1 MSQRDLKGLFSALLV
16 SFDEDGNVN
25 EKGLRQIIRYN
36 IDVNHMDGLY
46 VGGSTGE
53 NFMLSTEEKKRI
65 FEIAK
70 DEAKDDLT
78 LIAQVG
84 SVNLKES
91 VELAHFVT
99 ELGYDAI
106 SAVTPFYYK
115 FTLDEIKHYYETII
129 NGVDNRMIIYS
140 IPFLTGVD
148 MSLSQFGELFKNP
161 KIVGV
166 KFTQAD
172 FYLLERIRKTFPDK
186 LIYAGFDEIL
196 LPATVLGVDGAI
208 GSTYN
213 INGKRARQIFDLAKA
228 QKITEALAIQHVTND
243 LITDI
248 LDNGLYGTIKLL
260 LQEAGVDAG
269 FCREPMKKY
278 TPEMKA
284 RAKEIY
290 KKYF

>member
-115 FTLDEIKHYYETII
+115 FTFDEIKHYYETII

-186 LIYAGFDEIL
+186 LIYAGFDEML

-284 RAKEIY
+284 RAKDIY

>member
-53 NFMLSTEEKKRI
+53 NFMLSTDEKKRI

-99 ELGYDAI
+99 DLGYDAI

-115 FTLDEIKHYYETII
+115 FTFDEIKHYYDTII

-186 LIYAGFDEIL
+186 LIYAGFDEML

-213 INGKRARQIFDLAKA
+213 INGKRARQIFELAKA
-228 QKITEALAIQHVTND
+228 EKITEALEIQHVTND

-290 KKYF
+290 KKHF

>member
-115 FTLDEIKHYYETII
+115 FTFDEIKHYYETII

-186 LIYAGFDEIL
+186 LIYAGFDEML

-208 GSTYN
+208 ASTYN

>member
-53 NFMLSTEEKKRI
+53 NFMLSTDEKKRI

-99 ELGYDAI
+99 DLGYDAI

-115 FTLDEIKHYYETII
+115 FTFDEIKHYYDTII

-186 LIYAGFDEIL
+186 LIYAGFDEML

-213 INGKRARQIFDLAKA
+213 INGKRARQIFELAKA
-228 QKITEALAIQHVTND
+228 EKIMEALEIQHVTND